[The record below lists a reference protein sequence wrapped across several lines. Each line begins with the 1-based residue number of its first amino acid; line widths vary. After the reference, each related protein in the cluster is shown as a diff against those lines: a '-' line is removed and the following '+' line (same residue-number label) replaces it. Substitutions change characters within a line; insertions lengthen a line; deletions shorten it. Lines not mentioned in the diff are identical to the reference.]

1 MTGNATEEWLLTRL
15 DYPGHMD
22 AGRLAGLGGSAVAII
37 VGLSAYAVVSA
48 GVALAVGIGAGFVV
62 GAVIHRVVSRRQ
74 MEREVAA
81 LNARRAAETE
91 MTHAQIARMKEN
103 APGGT
108 APAAE
113 MKKG

>member
-22 AGRLAGLGGSAVAII
+22 AGRLAGLSGSAVAII
-37 VGLSAYAVVSA
+37 AGLSAHAVVSA
-48 GVALAVGIGAGFVV
+48 GVALAVGVGAGFLA
-62 GAVIHRVVSRRQ
+62 GAVVYRVVSRRR

-81 LNARRAAETE
+81 LNAKRAAETE
-91 MTHAQIARMKEN
+91 MTDAQIARMKAN
-103 APGGT
+103 TPGGT
-108 APAAE
+108 APVAE